1 MLVTDTKNRAGLIQS
16 EGALVD
22 AAAFT
27 VADKQKLLTLV
38 QAQHAS
44 NGDDGDMDLGAPATS
59 VYKIHSGGILDVLE
73 DMKEKAEEQFASLRE
88 AEVNTKHNFKMLK

>member
-38 QAQHAS
+38 QAQQAS
-44 NGDDGDMDLGAPATS
+44 NSDKEDMDLAAPAAS
-59 VYKIHSGGILDVLE
+59 LYKTHSGGILVVSE
-73 DMKEKAEEQFASLRE
+73 DMKRMRKSSLQACARQR
-88 AEVNTKHNFKMLK
+88 